1 MSTTPVP
8 TPGDRSPDSPPLDAS
23 ASGTPLTD
31 ARSAGAASPGS
42 FVGSLFGMSVAKGGP
57 GGGVASSGTPRA
69 TRASLSVD
77 AYVAGVRACDR
88 AILGRT
94 ISLVE
99 SSNPRHEATAQEVL
113 RRLLPFTGH
122 AMRVGITGVP
132 GAGKSTFIEKLG
144 TSLCRA
150 GRRVAV
156 LAVDP
161 SSGVSGGSILGDKT
175 RMATLSAEPSAFIR
189 PSPSGGTLGGVARKT
204 RETMLV
210 CEAAG
215 FEVMLVKTVGV
226 GQSETVVADM
236 TDFFLAIMIAGAG
249 DELQGIKRG
258 LLELVDMIAVNKA
271 DGDNEPRAR
280 IAAREYAN
288 AVRLTS
294 RSDPEWDVP
303 VLTCSATTGAGI
315 EEAWERIK
323 SRIAAM
329 RTTGR
334 LATLRR
340 EQDLRWMRAL
350 LEDRLHRLLSE
361 SVAASAE
368 LHASESQVRAGTM
381 PPAMAA
387 DRIVAAL
394 REELRGGHAR
404 S

>member
-1 MSTTPVP
+1 MSIPPAPSSGVPPRDTPAA
-8 TPGDRSPDSPPLDAS
+8 GSPVA
-23 ASGTPLTD
+23 
-31 ARSAGAASPGS
+31 GS
-42 FVGSLFGMSVAKGGP
+42 FVGSLFGMSVAKGGA
-57 GGGVASSGTPRA
+57 GDAGATSSAPRA
-69 TRASLSVD
+69 ARTALSVE
-77 AYVAGVRACDR
+77 AYVSGVRACDR
-88 AILGRT
+88 AILGRA

-113 RRLLPFTGH
+113 RQLLPFTGN

-144 TSLCRA
+144 SSLCRA
-150 GRRVAV
+150 GKRVAV

-175 RMATLSAEPSAFIR
+175 RMATLSAEPLAFIR

-215 FEVMLVKTVGV
+215 FDVVLVETVGV

-271 DGDNEPRAR
+271 DGDNEPKAH

-303 VLTCSATTGAGI
+303 VTTCSAKSGAGI
-315 EEAWERIK
+315 IQTWEKVQDRILALR
-323 SRIAAM
+323 SS
-329 RTTGR
+329 GR
-334 LATLRR
+334 LHALRR
-340 EQDLRWMRAL
+340 EQDLRWMRSL
-350 LEDRLHRLLSE
+350 LEERLHRLLAE
-361 SVAASAE
+361 SAAASAA
-368 LHASESQVRAGTM
+368 LHECESQVRAGTM

-387 DRIVAAL
+387 ERVVAAL
-394 REELRGGHAR
+394 RHELHDG
-404 S
+404 SSPS